1 MTNLFFC
8 TTEQV
13 AIFLSDLEIG
23 SSSDATKEAI
33 ELDISDKYSE
43 LLEIIG
49 RNGYQI
55 NNPTAHQKDVLSLL
69 NQVSPAV
76 KLIFRRASSLPSEI
90 FRYLKPLPEL
100 PKMLQEWFRLGY
112 LSHSWRANSAI
123 QQNKRT
129 ALAAVEDCTSLVIAF
144 TASEKTKPSKATI
157 KEWVYQ
163 WSALV
168 YSLAAKQGYPTPS
181 DTNLLYPNAARV
193 YKNLVR
199 TIVAYQIYLVQMLLF
214 SFADQGDQVLPLAT
228 NADSLLKEAKQQF
241 QDFIL
246 GKKKSNFVR

>member
-13 AIFLSDLEIG
+13 AIFLPDLEIG

-43 LLEIIG
+43 LLEIVEH
-49 RNGYQI
+49 NGYPI
-55 NNPTAHQKDVLSLL
+55 DNPTAHQKDVLSLL
-69 NQVSPAV
+69 NQQSPAV

-90 FRYLKPLPEL
+90 FRYLKALPDL

-112 LSHSWRANSAI
+112 LSHSWRLNSAI
-123 QQNKRT
+123 EQTQRV
-129 ALAAVEDCTSLVIAF
+129 ALATVEDCTSLVIAF
-144 TASEKTKPSKATI
+144 TASDKTKPGRTAI
-157 KEWVYQ
+157 EEWIYQ

-168 YSLAAKQGYPTPS
+168 YSLAAKQGYSTSSNIDLLPT
-181 DTNLLYPNAARV
+181 NAARV
-193 YKNLVR
+193 YRNLVR
-199 TIVAYQIYLVQMLLF
+199 TIVAYQIYLVQILLF

-241 QDFIL
+241 QDFVL
-246 GKKKSNFVR
+246 GKKKSSFVR

>member
-1 MTNLFFC
+1 MNNFFS
-8 TTEQV
+8 TVEQV
-13 AIFLSDLEIG
+13 AVFLPDLEIG
-23 SSSDATKEAI
+23 SSSDATTEAI

-43 LLEIIG
+43 LLDIVE
-49 RNGYQI
+49 RNGYPI
-55 NNPTAHQKDVLSLL
+55 DNPTTHQKDVLSLL
-69 NQVSPAV
+69 NQLSPAV

-112 LSHSWRANSAI
+112 LSHSWRLNSTITQAQRI
-123 QQNKRT
+123 
-129 ALAAVEDCTSLVIAF
+129 ALASVEDSSSLVINFIAD
-144 TASEKTKPSKATI
+144 EKSQPNYTTI
-157 KEWVYQ
+157 EEWVYQ
-163 WSALV
+163 WSAIV

-181 DTNLLYPNAARV
+181 NVSLLSENAARV

-199 TIVAYQIYLVQMLLF
+199 TIVAYQIHIVQILLF
-214 SFADQGDQVLPLAT
+214 TVGSTSEPPIPLAI
-228 NADSLLKEAKQQF
+228 NAEALMKEAKQHF

>member
-1 MTNLFFC
+1 MNNFFC

-13 AIFLSDLEIG
+13 AVCLPDLEIG

-49 RNGYQI
+49 RNGYSVV
-55 NNPTAHQKDVLSLL
+55 NPTAHQKDVLALL
-69 NQVSPAV
+69 NQLSPAV

-90 FRYLKPLPEL
+90 FRYLKPLPDL

-112 LSHSWRANSAI
+112 LSHSWRLNSAI
-123 QQNKRT
+123 NQDERL
-129 ALAAVEDCTSLVIAF
+129 ALANVEDCTSLVSDFVANEESQPNR
-144 TASEKTKPSKATI
+144 TTI
-157 KEWVYQ
+157 EEWIYQ
-163 WSALV
+163 WSAII

-181 DTNLLYPNAARV
+181 DTSTLEPNAARV

-199 TIVAYQIYLVQMLLF
+199 TIVAYQIHLVQIQLF
-214 SFADQGDQVLPLAT
+214 TVSNTSEPPISLSI
-228 NADSLLKEAKQQF
+228 NADSLFKEAKQQF
-241 QDFIL
+241 QDFVL